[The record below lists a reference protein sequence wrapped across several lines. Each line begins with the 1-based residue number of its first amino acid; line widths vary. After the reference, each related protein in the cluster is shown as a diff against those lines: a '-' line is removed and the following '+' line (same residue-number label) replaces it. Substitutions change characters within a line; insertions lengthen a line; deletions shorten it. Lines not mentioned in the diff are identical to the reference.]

1 MAKIDLQCSAKMQG
15 CLNIYIYHGN
25 VSLTTS
31 CCNKMLKLNEKN
43 NQKQLASSYLLL
55 SRNCLRRFSAS
66 LWDRTLLSGTCLCN
80 KHPADNHTY
89 IYFYKCRY
97 NRPISVKVP
106 CLPTRSG
113 DNLLHQSRFWR
124 KWPNNCHE
132 HKSCNHDEYAQHWE
146 LKTARQTAETVQLLG
161 LCPTP
166 YFQRLWP

>member
-55 SRNCLRRFSAS
+55 SRNCLRRFSVS
-66 LWDRTLLSGTCLCN
+66 LWDRTLLSGTWLCN

-89 IYFYKCRY
+89 IYTHTHTYIHIYIYTF
-97 NRPISVKVP
+97 I
-106 CLPTRSG
+106 
-113 DNLLHQSRFWR
+113 
-124 KWPNNCHE
+124 
-132 HKSCNHDEYAQHWE
+132 
-146 LKTARQTAETVQLLG
+146 
-161 LCPTP
+161 
-166 YFQRLWP
+166 